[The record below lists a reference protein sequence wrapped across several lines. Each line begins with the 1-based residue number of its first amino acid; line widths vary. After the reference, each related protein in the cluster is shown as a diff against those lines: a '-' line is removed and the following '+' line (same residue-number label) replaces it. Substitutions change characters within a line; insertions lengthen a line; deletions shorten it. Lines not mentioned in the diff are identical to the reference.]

1 MADFEITRRKALA
14 GAGGAAALGGVA
26 LFGGSLLGSDW
37 ATADTD
43 TTETLNDVSETA
55 TTPYAVGDNGVVL
68 ERGDGGAWQT
78 VVDDGPA
85 GDGRNLLAADATA
98 DGERLWFAGASGA
111 VGALDVSEG
120 NAGPTDYSAP
130 TDSTAN
136 FDGLAV
142 TGAAGEERVYLTDQS
157 GQVFASHDGGE
168 SWQRT
173 TPGSGA
179 SMPAVSFHGGTA
191 GHACDTDGTVFA
203 TSDGETWSEIGVEDA
218 DVSYYGI
225 DCTASDDVTVVGGNG
240 TVRTY
245 DGETWGEANV
255 GDARL
260 NAVTAGDRTLAVGA
274 SGAVFE
280 GEDWVGV
287 ATPTDENLRAVL
299 AGEERAIAVGASG
312 TVIER

>member
-1 MADFEITRRKALA
+1 MVDFEITRRKALA
-14 GAGGAAALGGVA
+14 GAGAGAAVGGAA
-26 LFGGSLLGSDW
+26 LFGGSVLGSDW

-43 TTETLNDVSETA
+43 TTETLHDVSGTA
-55 TTPYAVGDNGVVL
+55 TSSFAVGDNGVVL

-78 VVDDGPA
+78 VVDSGPT
-85 GDGRNLLAADATA
+85 GDGRDLLAADATD

-142 TGAAGEERVYLTDQS
+142 TGAAGEEHVYLTDQS

-173 TPGSGA
+173 TPGSSA
-179 SMPAVSFHGGTA
+179 SMPAVSFYGARA
-191 GHACDTDGTVFA
+191 GHVCDTDGTVFA
-203 TSDGETWSEIGVEDA
+203 TTDGETWSEIGVEDA

-225 DCTASDDVTVVGGNG
+225 DGTASDDVTVVGGNG

-245 DGETWGEANV
+245 DGETWSETNV

-260 NAVTAGDRTLAVGA
+260 NAVTTGSEHIAVGA
-274 SGAVFE
+274 SGAVFQ

-287 ATPTDENLRAVL
+287 ATPTDENLHAVL
-299 AGEERAIAVGASG
+299 TGERSIAVGASG